1 MRIPS
6 MLPSI
11 AAVTCLALV
20 GWHVTGAQESTSQ
33 GNCTGLHAGITA
45 QLMQVTQG
53 YSEPSVMVAFHLLND
68 SETAQTTAPESWK
81 IVIDGKE
88 LSDSGWIFGNGP
100 EPVGGY
106 GKLAAGSTFD
116 FGKALPIAKYF
127 PETKEYRISWKGRYF
142 QSPTVTVRI
151 PTSKH

>member
-1 MRIPS
+1 MRIPA
-6 MLPSI
+6 MLQRI

-20 GWHVTGAQESTSQ
+20 TWHVTGAQEANPQ
-33 GNCTGLHAGITA
+33 GSCIGLHAGITA
-45 QLMQVTQG
+45 ELTQG
-53 YSEPSVMVAFHLLND
+53 YSEPSVMVAFHLSND
-68 SETAQTTAPESWK
+68 SEAAQSTAPASWK

-100 EPVGGY
+100 GPAAGY
-106 GKLAAGSTFD
+106 GMLAAGATFD
-116 FGKALPIAKYF
+116 FGKALPVVNYF
-127 PETKEYRISWKGRYF
+127 PEAREYRISWKGRDF